1 MTIAWQQAL
10 ERAFRHPGTAFGV
23 ARMWLRGSY
32 YRVKYR
38 FTGQRVR
45 IGRNFRVIGRLD
57 IKGSG
62 LVIFGDDCTVISS
75 TLAPVTPYTNASH
88 AVIHFGDRVV
98 LNGTRFS
105 CQHRIEIGS
114 DSLLADARIC
124 DSDFHAVQPHGR
136 HRWNTTAEAKPV
148 HVGPNV
154 WICAGAMVLK
164 GVTMGADSVVG
175 AGAVVTRSVPPA
187 TVVAGNPARPVRGLK
202 TPAYE
207 RWMDMPL
214 KAVPSSQP
222 QPGPHRDAEQVL
234 A

>member
-1 MTIAWQQAL
+1 MTIAWRKAL
-10 ERAFRHPGTAFGV
+10 ERACSHPGAAFGV
-23 ARMWLRGSY
+23 AKMWLRGCY
-32 YRVKYR
+32 FRVKYR

-57 IKGSG
+57 IKGPG

-75 TLAPVTPYTNASH
+75 KLAPVTPYTNASQ
-88 AVIHFGDRVV
+88 AVIQFGDRVV

-136 HRWNTTAEAKPV
+136 HRWNTTAEAKAV

-164 GVTMGADSVVG
+164 GVMIGADSVVG

-187 TVVAGNPARPVRGLK
+187 TVAAGNPARPVRALK
-202 TPAYE
+202 TPAHD

-214 KAVPSSQP
+214 REDQSSKEQP
-222 QPGPHRDAEQVL
+222 DQHRAAEHLL